1 MKKVSII
8 IPSYNEEEN
17 ISKFFE
23 MAENTLIKDFDY
35 QYIFINDGSQDQ
47 TAQEIQKLIETKQNK
62 EIIGLNFS
70 RNFGKESAILAGLE
84 HADGDYVSLIDADMQ
99 QHPKYVNQMLNLL
112 ENDADLDIVACY
124 QEKRKEGCFI
134 SSLKGMFYH
143 LINKMSDIKFKK
155 NTSDFRTFRKSVAD
169 AILDMPEYNRFSKGI
184 FSWIGFNTKFIP
196 YTVEKRQYGKTS
208 WSFSSL
214 VKYAIDGFFGF
225 SIVPLRIAT
234 LLGIFTSIAALI
246 YFIIVLIQKL
256 FIGIDLQGY
265 PTIVSLILL
274 LSGVQLIC
282 MGIIGEYLGRTYL
295 ETKKRPNYIVKSI
308 YKTETAKSLEKIES
322 NQVKNEKQRGDF

>member
-1 MKKVSII
+1 
-8 IPSYNEEEN
+8 
-17 ISKFFE
+17 
-23 MAENTLIKDFDY
+23 
-35 QYIFINDGSQDQ
+35 
-47 TAQEIQKLIETKQNK
+47 
-62 EIIGLNFS
+62 
-70 RNFGKESAILAGLE
+70 
-84 HADGDYVSLIDADMQ
+84 
-99 QHPKYVNQMLNLL
+99 ML
-112 ENDADLDIVACY
+112 
-124 QEKRKEGCFI
+124 
-134 SSLKGMFYH
+134 
-143 LINKMSDIKFKK
+143 
-155 NTSDFRTFRKSVAD
+155 FRS
-169 AILDMPEYNRFSKGI
+169 
-184 FSWIGFNTKFIP
+184 
-196 YTVEKRQYGKTS
+196 
-208 WSFSSL
+208 
-214 VKYAIDGFFGF
+214 FFGF